1 MSDTKEQTLLV
12 IDSGLFTHIAEAL
25 APHFARTMYFS
36 EWVRSG
42 FPQEKHAR
50 IGDLPGIERVKDVYA
65 AILDAD
71 LVVFPDVVTANL
83 ASYVKKI
90 IDTDPEIV
98 KRYFGTTKHAAEL
111 ELDRWGFRDV
121 LREAGLPVP
130 EATKVVG
137 VDDLKKVLKAEKDVY
152 VKYGR
157 FRGDLET
164 FHHDVWFTTEQWF
177 DDTVRHLGPSA
188 HEAEFIIEEPI
199 KGVEVG
205 VDAYFNEGWPN
216 QVLWGYELKDAGYIG
231 RISDYSDLPS
241 ALRKVNERMS
251 SVLTEREHKG
261 WISTENRVA
270 EDGTPY
276 LIDPCMRC
284 GSPPSEI
291 QSLTMVNLADVVA
304 GNTVESSYRGRFVAE
319 LILKS
324 EFAVE
329 HFLALDI
336 KPAAREMVK
345 IHNHT
350 VIDGKDYVVPV
361 GISEIGAACGYGD
374 TLEEACK
381 MAKKAAEGIKAY
393 ELDYDG
399 AAFDDIEEII
409 EKGRSCGIEW
419 A

>member
-1 MSDTKEQTLLV
+1 MDTKKSTLLV
-12 IDSGLFTHIAEAL
+12 VDSGLFTHIALAL

-36 EWVRSG
+36 QWVRSG

-50 IGDLPGIERVKDVYA
+50 IGDLPGIERVMDVYA
-65 AILDAD
+65 SIVDAD

-83 ASYVKKI
+83 ASYVKQLGK
-90 IDTDPEIV
+90 P
-98 KRYFGTTKHAAEL
+98 YFGTTKHAAEL
-111 ELDRWGFRDV
+111 ELDRWRFRDV
-121 LREAGLPVP
+121 LRSVGLPVP

-137 VDDLKKVLKAEKDVY
+137 VDDLKKVLKSEKDVY

-231 RISDYSDLPS
+231 RISDYADLPS
-241 ALRKVNERMS
+241 VLRKVNERMAP
-251 SVLTEREHKG
+251 VLTDREHKG
-261 WISTENRVA
+261 WISTENRVS

-284 GSPPSEI
+284 GSPPSEV
-291 QSLTMVNLADVVA
+291 QSLNITNLAEIA
-304 GNTVESSYRGRFVAE
+304 EGNTLEPKVKGEFVAE

-336 KPAAREMVK
+336 KPAVKEMVK
-345 IHNHT
+345 LHNHT

-393 ELDYDG
+393 ELDFDG
-399 AAFDDIEEII
+399 AAFDDIEAII
-409 EKGRSCGIEW
+409 EKGRACGIEW
-419 A
+419 P